1 MLSARFGIGM
11 KARDAKREIR
21 GFPRGRVE
29 EDRGEKKEGKAE
41 VEEGCVW
48 Y

>member
-21 GFPRGRVE
+21 SRGGQ
-29 EDRGEKKEGKAE
+29 GEKRKNEKAE
-41 VEEGCVW
+41 AEDGYVW

>member
-11 KARDAKREIR
+11 KAGDAKREIR
-21 GFPRGRVE
+21 SFPKGRVE
-29 EDRGEKKEGKAE
+29 EDREEKKEGKAE
-41 VEEGCVW
+41 AEEGCVW

>member
-1 MLSARFGIGM
+1 MLFVQFGIVM

-21 GFPRGRVE
+21 SFPKGRVE
-29 EDRGEKKEGKAE
+29 EDRGEKKERKAE
-41 VEEGCVW
+41 AEEGCVW